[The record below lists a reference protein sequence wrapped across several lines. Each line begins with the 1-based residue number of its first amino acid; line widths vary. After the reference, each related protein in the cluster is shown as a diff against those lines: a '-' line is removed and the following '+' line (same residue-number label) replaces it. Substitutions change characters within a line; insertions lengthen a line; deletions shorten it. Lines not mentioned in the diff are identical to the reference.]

1 MPYCQIIEMLV
12 HQESQEPWQVLKSQG
27 QSENLAMELVLKLR
41 QKLKGSFG

>member
-12 HQESQEPWQVLKSQG
+12 RQESHEPWQAIENREQNV
-27 QSENLAMELVLKLR
+27 NLAMELVLKLR